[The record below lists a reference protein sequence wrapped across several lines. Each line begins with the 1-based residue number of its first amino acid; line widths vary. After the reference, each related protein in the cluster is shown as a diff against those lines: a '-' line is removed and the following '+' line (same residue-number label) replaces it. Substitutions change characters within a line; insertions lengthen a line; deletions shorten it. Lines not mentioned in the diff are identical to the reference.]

1 MSQMRGLLLR
11 GSILRALLLVI
22 NIAVALYMMPFLVHA
37 LGDRW
42 YGMWTLVG
50 TFMGY
55 YGYLDF
61 GLSVA
66 VQRFIAGA
74 IGRKDGAETNRLL
87 TTSVVLFA
95 ALGAIAMVA
104 TLVIAYFSDY
114 FFSDPTEI

>member
-1 MSQMRGLLLR
+1 MNKRGGLVLR
-11 GSILRALLLVI
+11 GSLLNAVLLFS
-22 NIAVALYMMPFLVHA
+22 NIAVSLYMMPFVIHA

-42 YGMWTLVG
+42 YGMWTLVA